1 MRPGDLVKLFDLLDR
16 DVPPE
21 VGLLLDVVEDDD
33 EFEDQT
39 VYVVLLS
46 DGTVEG
52 RLEWEVDLIE

>member
-1 MRPGDLVKLFDLLDR
+1 MRPGDLIKLFDLLDR

-21 VGLLLDVVEDDD
+21 VGLLLDVVEDDN